1 MACFHPII
9 FQNLKREMAKRK
21 ISVTILSRCL
31 GISKTLLQ
39 DKLDGTVPI
48 NLDEAMR
55 IAKIFFPE
63 CDIYYLFRE
72 LTPQEDPRFTA

>member
-1 MACFHPII
+1 MAFFHPIV
-9 FQNLKREMAKRK
+9 FQNSKKEMAERK
-21 ISVTILSRCL
+21 ISLTILSRCL

-55 IAKIFFPE
+55 IAKIFSPNA
-63 CDIYYLFRE
+63 
-72 LTPQEDPRFTA
+72 TFTTCSRN